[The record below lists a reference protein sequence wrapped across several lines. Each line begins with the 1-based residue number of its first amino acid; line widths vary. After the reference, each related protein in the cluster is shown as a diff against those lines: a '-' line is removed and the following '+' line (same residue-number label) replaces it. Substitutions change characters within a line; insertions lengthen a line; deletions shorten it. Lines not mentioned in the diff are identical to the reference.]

1 MTEISNANWADI
13 TTTAAT
19 AATIIGFVTYWF
31 YRKEH
36 QLHGL
41 VEAFKLLNDSEHR
54 QTRKNVYAISNV
66 YNNCH
71 QIKVFSQDTN
81 KKYVEMVRADFDQM
95 GTLVRYDT
103 IQKKGFLEL
112 YGETAY
118 RCRIA
123 LKDHIKEERITRNF
137 DYYMENFK
145 WLADEE
151 YRYW

>member
-1 MTEISNANWADI
+1 MTEISNANWTDI
-13 TTTAAT
+13 TAAAAT

-71 QIKVFSQDTN
+71 QFKVFSEDMN
-81 KKYVEMVRADFDQM
+81 KKYVEWSVQILIRW
-95 GTLVRYDT
+95 V
-103 IQKKGFLEL
+103 
-112 YGETAY
+112 
-118 RCRIA
+118 
-123 LKDHIKEERITRNF
+123 H
-137 DYYMENFK
+137 
-145 WLADEE
+145 
-151 YRYW
+151 